1 MLESHDLL
9 HGHQFGFRRKRST
22 TSLLM
27 TTVHDWAA
35 GLNLSQTTH
44 CLFLDM
50 SKAFDSV
57 PHETLLLNRSL
68 RYFMTYLI
76 EIIVPRYSY
85 ILQCIQNFKSYFSP
99 IQVIIFSLS
108 IKTKLYMILICSILT
123 YCSPVWWA
131 YLLVILTVWREFNAM
146 LPNKYILSDYTN
158 DRLINI

>member
-1 MLESHDLL
+1 MSKLLEKIVHKHLYAMLESHDLL
-9 HGHQFGFRRKRST
+9 YDHQFGFRRKRST

-57 PHETLLLNRSL
+57 LHERLLLNRSL

-85 ILQCIQNFKSYFSP
+85 ILQGIQNFKSYFHPFKSSY
-99 IQVIIFSLS
+99 SL
-108 IKTKLYMILICSILT
+108 
-123 YCSPVWWA
+123 
-131 YLLVILTVWREFNAM
+131 YLSK
-146 LPNKYILSDYTN
+146 PNCI
-158 DRLINI
+158 

>member
-9 HGHQFGFRRKRST
+9 HDHQFGFRRKRST

-85 ILQCIQNFKSYFSP
+85 ILQGIQNFKSYFSP

-123 YCSPVWWA
+123 YCLPVWWA